1 MQLHFVMNPCGRVG
15 DSLHEDILTSGGVVT
30 KLEVLYVG
38 IEVSWKKKK
47 KSLFYYLIKNNI
59 TAMCY
64 FWHRALAQ
72 SSSGLASVEYRNK
85 GKNIFFLLTVPGFM
99 QV

>member
-15 DSLHEDILTSGGVVT
+15 DSLHEDILTSGCVVT

-38 IEVSWKKKK
+38 IEVSWKKKIIILLLNK
-47 KSLFYYLIKNNI
+47 KQQHH
-59 TAMCY
+59 CY
-64 FWHRALAQ
+64 VLLLAR
-72 SSSGLASVEYRNK
+72 SSSLLVVWPLWNIGIKE
-85 GKNIFFLLTVPGFM
+85 KNIFLLLTVPGFM